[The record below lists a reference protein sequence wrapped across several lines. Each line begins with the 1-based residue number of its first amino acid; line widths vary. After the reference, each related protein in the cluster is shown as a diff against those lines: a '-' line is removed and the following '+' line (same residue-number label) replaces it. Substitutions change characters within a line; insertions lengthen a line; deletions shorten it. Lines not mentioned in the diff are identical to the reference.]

1 MSYLRT
7 AAELAK
13 KVRRSLKEGMAHSR
27 GRNARISMADNG
39 RRDQKAQRSG
49 SVRINTVHT
58 QSPPDDAVPWQI
70 WRLPQA
76 IEML

>member
-27 GRNARISMADNG
+27 GRNARISMG
-39 RRDQKAQRSG
+39 TMEEETKSLREVGLLESMQY
-49 SVRINTVHT
+49 THT
-58 QSPPDDAVPWQI
+58 AKPA
-70 WRLPQA
+70 R
-76 IEML
+76 